1 METRLAAKLRAMR
14 GQGESYTDL
23 ILRLFVGR
31 DVDGQII
38 AVRRMLDQLFSVLDC
53 RTHVVSAARLA
64 TECRACIL
72 GRRVSS
78 VQHGNAAMPK
88 PPATG
93 DLASALAP

>member
-1 METRLAAKLRAMR
+1 MADREARIGAIRADDISA
-14 GQGESYTDL
+14 QPIVFDNFE
-23 ILRLFVGR
+23 
-31 DVDGQII
+31 
-38 AVRRMLDQLFSVLDC
+38 LFSALNC
-53 RTHVVSAARLA
+53 RRHLASAARLA
-64 TECRACIL
+64 TERRACIP